1 MSTPCRECAE
11 RTAACHATCEKYKA
25 FQQAR
30 ARDAAVRDAAKKSDA
45 DWGEV
50 RWGKKRGMCE

>member
-11 RTAACHATCEKYKA
+11 RTATCHATCEKYKA
-25 FQQAR
+25 FQRER
-30 ARDAAVRDAAKKSDA
+30 ARDAAVRNAVKKSDA